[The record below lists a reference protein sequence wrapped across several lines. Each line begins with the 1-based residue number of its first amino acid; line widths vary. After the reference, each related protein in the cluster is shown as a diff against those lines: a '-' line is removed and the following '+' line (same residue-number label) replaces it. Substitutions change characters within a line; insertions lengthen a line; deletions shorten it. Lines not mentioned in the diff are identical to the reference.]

1 MSADSSRSVEPFRGV
16 DCRPER
22 QGRERAN
29 ARGAHHQPADWFVPD
44 NVEGPFCQ
52 LGELAQHRD
61 ENLQQRLDRPREAF
75 FAGDQIAGVSNEVFS
90 ARGSEL
96 RPASRR
102 TARTTFSIVRISLRT
117 VRRVTRRE
125 RQARHDALLT

>member
-52 LGELAQHRD
+52 LGELAPSLRSVLFGIAPIAAFACRD
-61 ENLQQRLDRPREAF
+61 SM
-75 FAGDQIAGVSNEVFS
+75 QIAGKPADLNPSCIQAVSEQ
-90 ARGSEL
+90 
-96 RPASRR
+96 ASRPMR
-102 TARTTFSIVRISLRT
+102 SKHSSKPDSTAKRASG
-117 VRRVTRRE
+117 
-125 RQARHDALLT
+125 

>member
-44 NVEGPFCQ
+44 NVEGPFGQ

-96 RPASRR
+96 QAGFAQDSANHVLDRPHLVENRA
-102 TARTTFSIVRISLRT
+102 
-117 VRRVTRRE
+117 
-125 RQARHDALLT
+125 ARHEKRAPGTT